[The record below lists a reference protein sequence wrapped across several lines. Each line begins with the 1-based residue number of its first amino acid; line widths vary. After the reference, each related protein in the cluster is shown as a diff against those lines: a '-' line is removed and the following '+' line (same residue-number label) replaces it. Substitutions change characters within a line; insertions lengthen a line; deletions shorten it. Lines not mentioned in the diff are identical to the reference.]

1 MSTDAATVATTA
13 LPTGTWTVDPVHSN
27 VEFSVKHVGIATVKG
42 RFNQFEGTLEVGPQ
56 GAVGYGSVEVQSID
70 TGEPQ
75 RDDHLRSADFFDVAS
90 FPKIEFRST
99 EIKTDGEDVSITGEI
114 TIHGVTKTITLQGEI
129 EGVGGDHLGNER
141 VGLSAG
147 AQIKRSD
154 FDMRFNAALGSG
166 NLVVSDKVKIQVDV
180 SAVKAG

>member
-1 MSTDAATVATTA
+1 MSTEAATVTTA

-42 RFNQFEGTLEVGPQ
+42 RFNQFEGTLEVGPD
-56 GAVGYGSVEVQSID
+56 GAVGHGSVEVQSID
-70 TGEPQ
+70 TGEQQ
-75 RDDHLRSADFFDVAS
+75 RDDHLRSPDFFDVANH
-90 FPKIEFRST
+90 PKIDFRST
-99 EIKTDGEDVSITGEI
+99 AIQVDGDAIAVSGDI
-114 TIHGVTKTITLQGEI
+114 TIHGVTRPITLEGELEGSETDHQGQQ
-129 EGVGGDHLGNER
+129 R
-141 VGLSAG
+141 VGLSLS

>member
-1 MSTDAATVATTA
+1 MSADATATAV
-13 LPTGTWTVDPVHSN
+13 PTGTWTVDPVHSN

-42 RFNQFEGTLEVGPQ
+42 RFNQFEGTLEVGPD
-56 GAVGYGSVEVQSID
+56 GAVGSGSVEVQSVD
-70 TGEPQ
+70 TGEQQ
-75 RDDHLRSADFFDVAS
+75 RDDHLRSADFFDVAN

-99 EIKTDGEDVSITGEI
+99 SIEVGGEDIAVNGEI
-114 TIHGVTKTITLQGEI
+114 TIHGVTKPITLEGEFEGSETDHQGQQ
-129 EGVGGDHLGNER
+129 R
-141 VGLSAG
+141 VGLSLS

>member
-1 MSTDAATVATTA
+1 MSAEPATVTTA

-42 RFNQFEGTLEVGPQ
+42 RFNQFEGTLEVGPD
-56 GAVGYGSVEVQSID
+56 GPVGHGSVEVQSID
-70 TGEPQ
+70 TGEAA
-75 RDDHLRSADFFDVAS
+75 RDDHLRSPDFFDVAN
-90 FPKIEFRST
+90 FPKIAFRST
-99 EIKTDGEDVSITGEI
+99 DIAVDGESLAVTGEI
-114 TIHGVTKTITLQGEI
+114 TIHGVSRTITLEGELEGSETDHQGQQ
-129 EGVGGDHLGNER
+129 R
-141 VGLSAG
+141 VGLSLS

>member
-1 MSTDAATVATTA
+1 MSADPATATTA
-13 LPTGTWTVDPVHSN
+13 LPTGTWTVDPIHSN

-42 RFNQFEGTLEVGPQ
+42 RFNKFEGSLEVGPD
-56 GAVGYGSVEVQSID
+56 GPVGYGSVDVQSID
-70 TGEPQ
+70 TREQQ
-75 RDDHLRSADFFDVAS
+75 RDDHLRSPDFFDVAN

-99 EIKTDGEDVSITGEI
+99 GIAVDGDNIAVTGDI
-114 TIHGVTKTITLQGEI
+114 TIHGVTRPITLEGEFEGSETDHQGQQ
-129 EGVGGDHLGNER
+129 R
-141 VGLSAG
+141 VGLSLS

>member
-1 MSTDAATVATTA
+1 MSPDSTIAATAI
-13 LPTGTWTVDPVHSN
+13 PTGTWTVDPIHSN

-42 RFNQFEGTLEVGPQ
+42 RFNRFEGTLQVDAD
-56 GAVGYGSVEVQSID
+56 GAVGSGSVEVQSVD
-70 TGEPQ
+70 TGEQQ
-75 RDDHLRSADFFDVAS
+75 RDDHLRSPDFFDVAS

-99 EIKTDGEDVSITGEI
+99 DIQVDGEEITVQGQI
-114 TIHGVTKTITLQGEI
+114 TIHGVTQPITLQGEF
-129 EGVGGDHLGNER
+129 EGSETDHQGQPR
-141 VGLSAG
+141 VGLSLS

>member
-1 MSTDAATVATTA
+1 MSADPATATTA
-13 LPTGTWTVDPVHSN
+13 LPTGTWTVDPIHSN

-42 RFNQFEGTLEVGPQ
+42 RFNQFEGTLEVGP
-56 GAVGYGSVEVQSID
+56 GDPVGYGSVEVQSID
-70 TGEPQ
+70 TREQQ
-75 RDDHLRSADFFDVAS
+75 RDDHLRSPDFFDVAS

-99 EIKTDGEDVSITGEI
+99 SIAVDGDDITVTGDI
-114 TIHGVTKTITLQGEI
+114 TIHGVTRPITLEGEFEGSETDHQGQQ
-129 EGVGGDHLGNER
+129 R
-141 VGLSAG
+141 VGLSLS

>member
-1 MSTDAATVATTA
+1 MSPDSATAATAI
-13 LPTGTWTVDPVHSN
+13 PTGTWAVDPIHSN

-42 RFNQFEGTLEVGPQ
+42 RFNDFEGTLQVGPD
-56 GAVGYGSVEVQSID
+56 GATGSGSVEVQSID
-70 TGEPQ
+70 TGEQQ
-75 RDDHLRSADFFDVAS
+75 RDDHLRSPDFFDVAN

-99 EIKTDGEDVSITGEI
+99 GIEVDGEEITVNGDI
-114 TIHGVTKTITLQGEI
+114 TIHGVTKPITLQGEF
-129 EGVGGDHLGNER
+129 EGSETDHQGQQR
-141 VGLSAG
+141 VGLSLS

>member
-1 MSTDAATVATTA
+1 MSADPATTATA
-13 LPTGTWTVDPVHSN
+13 LPTGTWTVDQIHSN

-42 RFNQFEGTLEVGPQ
+42 RFNQFEGTLEVGPD
-56 GAVGYGSVEVQSID
+56 GPVGYGSVEVQSVD
-70 TGEPQ
+70 TGEQQ
-75 RDDHLRSADFFDVAS
+75 RDDHLRSPDFFDVAN

-99 EIKTDGEDVSITGEI
+99 SVAVDGEDLAVNGDIM
-114 TIHGVTKTITLQGEI
+114 IHGVTKPITLEGEI
-129 EGVGGDHLGNER
+129 EGTETDHEGRER
-141 VGLSAG
+141 VGLSLSG
-147 AQIKRSD
+147 QIKRSD

>member
-1 MSTDAATVATTA
+1 MSPDSAIATTVI
-13 LPTGTWTVDPVHSN
+13 PTGAWTVDPIHSN

-42 RFNQFEGTLEVGPQ
+42 RFNQFEGTLEVGPD
-56 GAVGYGSVEVQSID
+56 GAVGSGSVEVQSVD
-70 TGEPQ
+70 TGEQQ
-75 RDDHLRSADFFDVAS
+75 RDDHLRSPDFFDVAN

-99 EIKTDGEDVSITGEI
+99 DIQVDGDQITVQGEI
-114 TIHGVTKTITLQGEI
+114 TIHGVTKAITLQGEF
-129 EGVGGDHLGNER
+129 EGSETDHQGQQR
-141 VGLSAG
+141 VGLSLS

-154 FDMRFNAALGSG
+154 FEMRFNAALGSG